1 MRDDEVKRLADCVRD
16 CSFHLHSFLKWGHL
30 EKVYENGLAH
40 RLEKAGV
47 AVERQ
52 FRIPVLDLDGTVLG
66 DYIADLIVQREMILE
81 IKACESLL
89 PIHTTQVLG
98 YGGGGRDLIDW
109 VLGSVNGA
117 VGIVNTSAWL

>member
-81 IKACESLL
+81 I
-89 PIHTTQVLG
+89 TQVPG
-98 YGGGGRDLIDW
+98 YLRATGIRHGML
-109 VLGSVNGA
+109 VNFGA
-117 VGIVNTSAWL
+117 PTI

>member
-98 YGGGGRDLIDW
+98 YLRATGIRHGML
-109 VLGSVNGA
+109 VNFGA
-117 VGIVNTSAWL
+117 PTI